1 MSHPRVSPFVLA
13 SLVAA
18 LGAPA
23 AAQIVF
29 EPATTSPGGG
39 YALRLVVGDIIED
52 GVPDA
57 VVSHMTLFGG
67 GPVVLPGLGDGSF
80 GTPQPI
86 PLPSD
91 LITVPALGDFD
102 EDGHLDLIAMGGGN
116 GPSNV
121 RVYFGDG
128 TGAFASPVSVNS
140 FHQAPS
146 DATAADLDGDGALD
160 LAIYN
165 SAGPF
170 TIPGGITVRFGHG
183 DGTFEP
189 ALLAEVF
196 GFDMQGFPYP
206 HSVRAGDVNGDGL
219 PDLVFTATEPVL
231 INQGDRTF
239 ELAPCENDC
248 LDLAGLGLAL
258 ADVNGDGRADAL
270 TPTAVHLALPDGTLA
285 APLPLASGFVPMR
298 VATGDLDGDGLI
310 DAVVSRND
318 IADEFQPFSPSSTF
332 GDVLLLRGLGDGS
345 FQAPVVASHVPQTR
359 SLAVADL
366 DLDGRP
372 DVLAARLVD
381 HDQSLTTLLNHTYP
395 AGSPF
400 TDLGGA
406 LGGTNG
412 YPIQLAS
419 GTLVAGQPFSFKLFY
434 GPPSGAAFHIV
445 GLAALN
451 APFKGGTLIPFP
463 HLVNGPLPLNAQGA
477 INLAANWPAGGSGLT
492 LWVQF
497 WMPNGGG
504 PVGFVASSGVR
515 AQIP

>member
-1 MSHPRVSPFVLA
+1 MSHPRVSPFALG

-39 YALRLVVGDIIED
+39 YATRVVVGDIVED

-57 VVSHMTLFGG
+57 LVSHFPFFGTD
-67 GPVVLPGLGDGSF
+67 PVVMPGLGDGSF
-80 GTPQPI
+80 GPPQLVV
-86 PLPSD
+86 LPND
-91 LITVPALGDFD
+91 LISVPALGDFD
-102 EDGHLDLIAMGGGN
+102 QDGHLDLVAIGGTN
-116 GPSNV
+116 DPANV
-121 RVYFGDG
+121 SVYFGDG
-128 TGAFASPVSVNS
+128 RGAFGSPVFVNS
-140 FHQAPS
+140 FHEVPS
-146 DATAADLDGDGALD
+146 DATVADFDADGALD
-160 LAIYN
+160 IAIYN
-165 SAGPF
+165 SVGPF
-170 TIPGGITVRFGHG
+170 FIGGGITVRFGHG

-189 ALLAEVF
+189 ALLAETF
-196 GFDMQGFPYP
+196 GFDMLGFPDP

-231 INQGDRTF
+231 LNQGDRSF
-239 ELAPCENDC
+239 ELASCENGC
-248 LDLAGLGLAL
+248 LDLAGLGLAV
-258 ADVNGDGRADAL
+258 ADVNGDGRDDAL
-270 TPTAVHLALPDGTLA
+270 TPTEVRLAQPDGSLA
-285 APLPLASGFVPMR
+285 APLPLASGFVPLR
-298 VATGDLDGDGLI
+298 VEAGDLDGDGLV

-318 IADEFQPFSPSSTF
+318 IAQEFQPSSPASTF

-359 SLAVADL
+359 SLAVADV

-381 HDQSLTTLLNHTYP
+381 HDQSLTTLLNHTYGP
-395 AGSPF
+395 GSPF

-406 LGGTNG
+406 LGGGNG
-412 YPIQLAS
+412 SPIQLAS
-419 GTLVAGQPFSFKLFY
+419 GTLVAGQPFSFKLFH
-434 GPPSGAAFHIV
+434 GPPNGAAFHIV

-463 HLVNGPLPLNAQGA
+463 HLMNGPLPLNAQGA

-504 PVGFVASSGVR
+504 PSGFVASSGVR